1 MKIRGEGKDETR
13 RIVGFQNKTLSS
25 ASYAAL
31 GRGFTQASKST
42 KVSRKVVILLVVVT
56 ACTTPFV
63 ALHNDTAVN

>member
-1 MKIRGEGKDETR
+1 MKIRGGGKDETR

-42 KVSRKVVILLVVVT
+42 KVSRKVAILVVVT